1 MRVGSHG
8 CGTLFRHGVHVKHLD
23 TRRHHGKAILS
34 DSVDLKAVLEA
45 HLTPEQVILLREAAS
60 AARSLS
66 RPLYLVGGVVRDLLM
81 EQPIQ
86 DIDLVIEGDAL
97 LLARTL
103 TENLSGDVVAR
114 SQFNTVKVAVLGQ
127 SLDIITARHES
138 YRRPGALPT
147 VRPGGILDDLR
158 RRDFTINAMAVR
170 LSPEPS
176 GELLDPLSGRR
187 DLSAK
192 LVRVLHAGSFRDD
205 ATRILRALRYEQR
218 LGFRLEQDT
227 AALLRRNLSMLDTI
241 GGHRLRRELAFT
253 FQEPDPARL
262 LTRLA
267 HLGVLG
273 ALHPSLARHRDV
285 EPELTRLQ
293 HGIPQPQPLHYLA
306 WLAYP
311 LQPAEDE
318 SLIARL
324 SMPKRWAAAVRDVVL
339 ARRAAPDLTSS
350 ASPVTVGRRLN
361 GLSLEAVQ
369 VAAAMEAD
377 SAARE
382 RMTLYLEEWRKVR
395 PLLTGRDLM
404 KLGVLQGPQVGDL
417 LDLLLEARLQG
428 KTVTKAD
435 ERALVRQRLEE
446 P

>member
-1 MRVGSHG
+1 M
-8 CGTLFRHGVHVKHLD
+8 KHLD
-23 TRRHHGKAILS
+23 TRRHHGKATLP
-34 DSVDLKAVLEA
+34 DSVDLKAKLEA
-45 HLTPEQVILLREAAS
+45 HLPPDQVTLLREAAS
-60 AARSLS
+60 AARTLAL
-66 RPLYLVGGVVRDLLM
+66 PLYLVGGVVRDLLM

-86 DIDLVIEGDAL
+86 DIDLVVEGDAP
-97 LLARTL
+97 LLAHTL
-103 TENLSGDVVAR
+103 AKSLSGDVLAR
-114 SQFNTVKVAVLGQ
+114 SQFNTAKVAILSQ
-127 SLDIITARHES
+127 SLDIVTARHET

-147 VRPGGILDDLR
+147 VRPGGILDDLH

-187 DLSAK
+187 DIHAG
-192 LVRVLHAGSFRDD
+192 LVRVLHPASFRDD

-227 AALLRRNLSMLDTI
+227 ETLLRRDLSMLDTI

-253 FQEPDPARL
+253 FQEPDPSRL

-273 ALHPSLARHRDV
+273 ALYPPLAHHKDV
-285 EPELTRLQ
+285 EPELARLH

-311 LQPAEDE
+311 LRPAEAE
-318 SLIARL
+318 GLITRL
-324 SMPKRWAAAVRDVVL
+324 AMPKRSATVVRDVVST
-339 ARRAAPDLTSS
+339 RRAAPDLTAA
-350 ASPVTVGRRLN
+350 ASPTTVYRRLS

-369 VAAAMEAD
+369 VAAALEVN
-377 SAARE
+377 SGVRE
-382 RMTLYLEEWRKVR
+382 RMTHYLEEWRRVR

-404 KLGVLQGPQVGDL
+404 KLGVAHGPQVGDL
-417 LDLLLEARLQG
+417 LDLLLEARLEG

-435 ERALVRQRLEE
+435 ERAFVRQRLAL

>member
-1 MRVGSHG
+1 M
-8 CGTLFRHGVHVKHLD
+8 KHLD
-23 TRRHHGKAILS
+23 TRRHHGKATLS

-45 HLTPEQVILLREAAS
+45 HLTPEQMILLREAAS

-86 DIDLVIEGDAL
+86 DIDLVIEGDAP
-97 LLARTL
+97 LLAHIL
-103 TENLSGDVVAR
+103 AESLSGDVVAR
-114 SQFNTVKVAVLGQ
+114 SQFNTAKVAILGQ
-127 SLDIITARHES
+127 SLDIITARYES

-147 VRPGGILDDLR
+147 VKPGGILDDLR

-170 LSPEPS
+170 LSPEPT
-176 GELLDPLSGRR
+176 GELLDPLNGRR
-187 DLSAK
+187 DLNAG
-192 LVRVLHAGSFRDD
+192 LVRVLHPVSFRDD

-227 AALLRRNLSMLDTI
+227 ETLLRRDLSMLDTI
-241 GGHRLRRELAFT
+241 GGHRLRQELAFT
-253 FQEPDPARL
+253 FQEPDPSRL

-273 ALHPSLARHRDV
+273 ALHPPLARHRDV
-285 EPELTRLQ
+285 EPELARLQ
-293 HGIPQPQPLHYLA
+293 HGIPQPQPLHCLA

-311 LQPAEDE
+311 LQPEEAEG
-318 SLIARL
+318 LVARL
-324 SMPKRWAAAVRDVVL
+324 SMPKRWAAAVRDIVSTRHV
-339 ARRAAPDLTSS
+339 ATELTSS
-350 ASPVTVGRRLN
+350 ASPVTVCRRLN
-361 GLSLEAVQ
+361 GLSPEAVQ
-369 VAAAMEAD
+369 VAAALEAD
-377 SAARE
+377 GAARKSMA
-382 RMTLYLEEWRKVR
+382 RYLEEWRRVR
-395 PLLTGRDLM
+395 PLLTGKDLM
-404 KLGVLQGPQVGDL
+404 KLGVAQGPQVGDL

-435 ERALVRQRLEE
+435 ERALIRQRLEE